1 MIDLTEIEISLLGDA
16 GDVVRKDRD
25 IAGRGYDTTH
35 ICNLSKSDVEAIR
48 AIVLKAAKVAKKKEL
63 ILQIATYEGM
73 IKDLQKRLENEYPS

>member
-1 MIDLTEIEISLLGDA
+1 MFDLTEIEISLLGDA

-48 AIVLKAAKVAKKKEL
+48 AIVLKAAKISKKKE
-63 ILQIATYEGM
+63 ILKTIETYETL
-73 IKDLQKRLENEYPS
+73 IEKLKKSLDNEYLT